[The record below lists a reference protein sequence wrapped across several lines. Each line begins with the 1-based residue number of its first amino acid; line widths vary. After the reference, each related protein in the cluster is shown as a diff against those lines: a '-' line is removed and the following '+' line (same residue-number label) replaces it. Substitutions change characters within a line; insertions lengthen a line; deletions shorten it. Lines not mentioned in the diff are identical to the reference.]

1 MTRVSI
7 LLPFHVEDVLLHE
20 SIRSTMLAMHKD
32 DELVLINTSNSKFSN
47 CYRQHN
53 VSVIDAPNC
62 RYIPALSL
70 GISLVEGKF
79 IALMNS
85 DDLIAVNRF
94 DKQVEHLDSNQTD
107 LSFSGIQKFTGRNRR
122 IFPIL
127 GDFSGS
133 YYWPGMLLLGS
144 YGANASWL
152 FRRTWAKDH
161 ELFSSKYDSSDW
173 TTALRVLP
181 NTKIS
186 YLPEKLYFYRM
197 HKNQIT
203 RTDPEKHH
211 TLLET
216 WSRLNEQLN
225 LPKLSQHEI
234 IVLTLPKFAKVEKR
248 SLENI
253 VNWSI
258 EFRKLIPVN
267 SGSEQLLRRRL
278 AILKSRH
285 PFEFNANFDL
295 LILTRM
301 LSEFAWNFTK
311 PRV

>member
-7 LLPFHVEDVLLHE
+7 LLPFHVDDVLLHE
-20 SIRSTMLAMHKD
+20 AIHSTMLAMDKD

-47 CYRQHN
+47 CYRQDN

-62 RYIPALSL
+62 KYIPALSL
-70 GISLVEGKF
+70 GISLVKGKF

-85 DDLIAVNRF
+85 DDLVATNRF

-107 LSFSGIQKFTGRNRR
+107 LAFSGIRKFSGGNRR

-127 GDFSGS
+127 GDFCGDH
-133 YYWPGMLLLGS
+133 YWPGMLLLGS

-152 FRRTWAKDH
+152 FRRTWAKDR
-161 ELFSSKYDSSDW
+161 ELFSSKGDASDW

-181 NTKIS
+181 ETKIS

-203 RTDPEKHH
+203 RTNPEKHP

-216 WSRLNEQLN
+216 WSRLNKQLN
-225 LPKLSQHEI
+225 LPELSQHEI
-234 IVLTLPKFAKVEKR
+234 SVLTLPKFAKVEKR
-248 SLENI
+248 LLENI
-253 VNWSI
+253 VDWSI

-285 PFEFNANFDL
+285 PFEFDANCDL
-295 LILTRM
+295 PILARM
-301 LSEFAWNFTK
+301 LSEFTWNFSK